1 MSISEN
7 INIINSLD
15 SLPLEIRRELGK
27 GYYNLPNSW
36 RLHIKNNL
44 NKFTDK
50 KTVAELIPSELIL
63 SSDINDEYTNKR
75 LNEIFYKE
83 SVSLSEFRKIVK
95 DLYDVASNTRD
106 FYVPKGY
113 ITDFLKYKSSSL
125 YIALN
130 IILNATDNDIFDL
143 ADTESSHYIYR
154 ILNNIKNVHKLIRES
169 TSSFN
174 EFDFSLVRE
183 YAALVTLFFDAV
195 GLESNKADNLSSLFT
210 TYSGFSNTI
219 SNYVD
224 CYVEDRLS
232 NVEENFDDITGD
244 VLDNLN
250 EEKPKLVE
258 NINNVD
264 SFSTDTEIN
273 GFLFFGD
280 GILNT
285 LKERYYNDPSRYR
298 LEVTKLAN
306 KCFDLTPE
314 YLGYHGIKKS
324 NDINFVLT
332 EDDVMTIRDTKD
344 LNVMMIYRGNTIRYV
359 GSLKKDSSMIFVFF
373 TMPND
378 APNAIFGFNIGDNKK
393 DEYNYLTIDKFPDV
407 NLSFRYNFDNLN
419 Y

>member
-15 SLPLEIRRELGK
+15 SLPLEIRKELSK

-44 NKFTDK
+44 NKYTDK

-63 SSDINDEYTNKR
+63 SSDINDEYSNKR
-75 LNEIFYKE
+75 LNKIFYKE
-83 SVSLSEFRKIVK
+83 SVYLPEFRNIVK
-95 DLYDVASNTRD
+95 ELYDVVSTTKN

-113 ITDFLKYKSSSL
+113 VTDLLKYKSRSL

-130 IILNATDNDIFDL
+130 IILSATDIGIFDL
-143 ADTESSHYIYR
+143 DSNESSHYIYR
-154 ILNNIKNVHKLIRES
+154 ILDSIKNVHDLIRES
-169 TSSFN
+169 ASSFN
-174 EFDFSLVRE
+174 EFDFCLIKE

-195 GLESNKADNLSSLFT
+195 GLESDEKYNLSSLFT
-210 TYSGFSNTI
+210 SYSGFSDTI
-219 SNYVD
+219 SKYID
-224 CYVEDRLS
+224 SYVENKLS
-232 NVEENFDDITGD
+232 NIEENFDDITGD

-250 EEKPKLVE
+250 EETPKFVE
-258 NINNVD
+258 NINQVD
-264 SFSTDTEIN
+264 HFSTDTEIN

-298 LEVTKLAN
+298 LEVTRLAN
-306 KCFDLTPE
+306 KCFELDPE
-314 YLGYHGIKKS
+314 YLGNHGIKNY
-324 NDINFVLT
+324 NDINLVLT
-332 EDDVMTIRDTKD
+332 EDDVMAIRDTKD
-344 LNVMMIYRGNTIRYV
+344 LNVMMIYRGNKIRYV
-359 GSLKKDSSMIFVFF
+359 GSLKKDSSMVFVFF
-373 TMPND
+373 TMPDD
-378 APNAIFGFNIGDNKK
+378 APNTIFGFNIHTNKK
-393 DEYNYLTIDKFPDV
+393 GEYNYLTIDKFPDV